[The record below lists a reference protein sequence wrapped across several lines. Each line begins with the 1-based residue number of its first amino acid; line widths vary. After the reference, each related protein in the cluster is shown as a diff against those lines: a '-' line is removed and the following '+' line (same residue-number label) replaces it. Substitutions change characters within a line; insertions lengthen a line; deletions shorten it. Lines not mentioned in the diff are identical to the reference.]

1 VPKEP
6 VHNLDISAQAHL
18 PTHPKFPT
26 IAFNRSEYARLGGK
40 DFYSVDVLP
49 RSLGSE
55 AVRLLFNDQR
65 SVREQT
71 KATSVIV
78 PYRLPEFC
86 DETW

>member
-1 VPKEP
+1 MPKKT

-18 PTHPKFPT
+18 PTHSKLPT

-65 SVREQT
+65 SVLEQT
-71 KATSVIV
+71 KAISAIV

>member
-1 VPKEP
+1 MPKKP
-6 VHNLDISAQAHL
+6 VHNLDISGQAHL
-18 PTHPKFPT
+18 TTHPKLPT
-26 IAFNRSEYARLGGK
+26 IAFNRSEYARLVGK

-55 AVRLLFNDQR
+55 TVRLLFNDQH
-65 SVREQT
+65 SVLEQT